1 MKQSCTICCNCFCI
15 GQGAKPDFVAGP
27 GVPSF
32 PESVGW
38 VKGFSGLSSR
48 SAALLTRTSAKK
60 TRSEGLP
67 LLSLGSFFY
76 LRVTAAILVLRCTHA
91 AALSVPGFDLQLA
104 GLPGW
109 SIFVTE
115 DSLGDHWAVSDP
127 DCCPQPH
134 SWPWLATWHP
144 ISLVGHCSHQPPPVS
159 CSPPSSPSLL
169 QAGRPCSSLTVC
181 HRTDVMYL
189 SQLCLF
195 GGFKIK
201 YMDSIIIAFK
211 VQHVA

>member
-67 LLSLGSFFY
+67 LPSLGSFFY
-76 LRVTAAILVLRCTHA
+76 LRVTAAIPALRCSHA

-144 ISLVGHCSHQPPPVS
+144 ISLVGHCSHQPPRGRAHHPAHLPFCRQVTLAALWQFVTVLMS
-159 CSPPSSPSLL
+159 C
-169 QAGRPCSSLTVC
+169 TW
-181 HRTDVMYL
+181 
-189 SQLCLF
+189 
-195 GGFKIK
+195 
-201 YMDSIIIAFK
+201 IIESTLPFWG
-211 VQHVA
+211 V